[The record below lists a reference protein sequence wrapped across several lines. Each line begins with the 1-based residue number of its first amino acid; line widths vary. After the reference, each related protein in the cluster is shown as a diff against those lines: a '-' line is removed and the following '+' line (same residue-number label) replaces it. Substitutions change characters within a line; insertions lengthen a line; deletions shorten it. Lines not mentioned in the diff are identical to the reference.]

1 MRKIIEQVFA
11 LNVLYPKNDRKI
23 KNKKKNKNLVYVLK
37 HSSKR
42 KKEIIILMI
51 PNGERWYYI
60 LIKKLPALLR
70 EIISKHNGDHYCLNG
85 LYGLE
90 QKTNLN
96 HM

>member
-1 MRKIIEQVFA
+1 
-11 LNVLYPKNDRKI
+11 
-23 KNKKKNKNLVYVLK
+23 
-37 HSSKR
+37 
-42 KKEIIILMI
+42 MI

-70 EIISKHNGDHYCLNG
+70 EIISKHNGDHYCLNC